1 MTLKLIILELLFVI
15 LGKFQLE
22 SLYAEMENQIKEER
36 QKIIEKVGLVW
47 HDIVAHID
55 YSSI

>member
-36 QKIIEKVGLVW
+36 QKIIEKVGLV
-47 HDIVAHID
+47 
-55 YSSI
+55 